1 LPQKQAFTSR
11 FDNKRGREI
20 FTFSHTLDCAVR
32 QDNSVPKTETATESA
47 SEEKEATAPVAVDN
61 SETDS
66 ASNESGNPT
75 NTKIEGDHLDNG
87 ELISQNW
94 RLISAVKVWP
104 SSDFYYP
111 QLVDYTHN
119 SGQVLK
125 DAIPLINSSHPD
137 LLWNHSV
144 NAHDVAGYV
153 DMAEWEDSLDIPPGV
168 NAKVIVD
175 PQFDAKAAIGLSK
188 GFIRSGSI
196 GITMD
201 CEKSHPDMSNDNF
214 VANQGEIIDGKEVR
228 WLPVQILAVRHMAM
242 LPTGTGADPHAGIRV
257 SQQEEKETKVD
268 TTNNIQDQKIT
279 EQKNTDVQVVQNQ
292 QNITTDQEPHTEV
305 PVKNKGERMGEER
318 LALLADLAEKLGIE
332 VALSEE
338 AALPEGLGDRLVKR
352 IEKLSAFADKY
363 NKLCAKVE
371 ALGEKVNCTSF
382 DQIFDTLS
390 DKVELAKHG
399 EKLIEHY
406 RKEAVKWFDASR
418 VALNKKEMSEAEKR
432 MRNRIENSNDL
443 DYLEDVATDYKAIAE
458 SNITSKRSSEGSDVP
473 KESNIEEEI
482 KNAEIRASAGKL
494 WSKQR

>member
-1 LPQKQAFTSR
+1 LPEKQALTSR
-11 FDNKRGREI
+11 FDNKKGREI

-32 QDNSVPKTETATESA
+32 RDNSVPKTETAIKSVGK
-47 SEEKEATAPVAVDN
+47 EEEEAAPVAVDN
-61 SETDS
+61 SELDPTFDQPR
-66 ASNESGNPT
+66 NHT
-75 NTKIEGDHLDNG
+75 NTEIESDYIEGG
-87 ELISQNW
+87 VISQDW
-94 RLISAVKVWP
+94 RLISAVKAWP
-104 SSDFYYP
+104 SSDFHYP

-119 SGQVLK
+119 SGQVLR

-137 LLWNHSV
+137 LLWNHSMD
-144 NAHDVAGYV
+144 AHDVAGYV
-153 DMAEWEDSLDIPPGV
+153 DMAEWEDSSDIPPGI

-201 CEKSHPDMSNDNF
+201 CEKSHPDMSNDKF
-214 VANQGEIIDGKEVR
+214 VSNQGKVIEGREVR
-228 WLPVQILAVRHMAM
+228 WLPVEILAVRHMAM

-257 SQQEEKETKVD
+257 SQQEEKENKVD
-268 TTNNIQDQKIT
+268 NMQDPKST
-279 EQKNTDVQVVQNQ
+279 EQENKDIQEVQNQ
-292 QNITTDQEPHTEV
+292 QNTKPDQGPLAEA

-352 IEKLSAFADKY
+352 IEKLSAFSDKY
-363 NKLCAKVE
+363 NKLCAKIE
-371 ALGEKVNCTSF
+371 ALGEKIDCTSF

-390 DKVELAKHG
+390 DKVDLAKHG

-418 VALNKKEMSEAEKR
+418 VALNKKEMSDSEKR
-432 MRNRIENSNDL
+432 MRNRIEDSNDL
-443 DYLEDVATDYKAIAE
+443 DYLEDVAADYKAIAE
-458 SNITSKRSSEGSDVP
+458 SNITSKRSSEGSDIP
-473 KESNIEEEI
+473 KETSITEDI
-482 KNAEIRASAGKL
+482 RNAEIRASVGKMYPN
-494 WSKQR
+494 KK